1 MSKLY
6 FTKIFKGAIII
17 GAILLQISCGNKES
31 SSEAI
36 LAAESYEL
44 EIIDSVMI
52 DYLGALSW
60 SDISRDGNHIL
71 GYDNQK
77 MDVMLF
83 SKEGEVLGAFN
94 KTGDQPDA
102 IGGSPLSRPQ
112 FVKQNEW
119 GILGKNGVFAYDFNG
134 QLTRKA
140 KPDFPVSISLTISNA
155 NILHFL
161 DEDIALA
168 HFMGRDGKGTF
179 YVNPEITQLEKV
191 DFNTGDFSGVAPI
204 PSNSKYNNPEKIH
217 NVLTVIPAMDIYDGK
232 LYIAFKNEPKLWIYD
247 LNNLDQPKQE
257 INIAF
262 DKFIE
267 KEGLSPDAVD
277 RDNFGINSKDF
288 TYGSIEKIL
297 VHKDI
302 IIMQYAEGLTE
313 AEYKAASEGLDNP
326 MDLFSKLFAANK
338 SQFGLLGAD
347 GQIKPITLPER
358 VGNIEFIDQ
367 EGNIWISYNREEE
380 LDYELIFKA
389 NLKAV
394 K

>member
-1 MSKLY
+1 MGFSRKIYNQITFLWNY
-6 FTKIFKGAIII
+6 F
-17 GAILLQISCGNKES
+17 GN
-31 SSEAI
+31 I
-36 LAAESYEL
+36 
-44 EIIDSVMI
+44 
-52 DYLGALSW
+52 
-60 SDISRDGNHIL
+60 
-71 GYDNQK
+71 
-77 MDVMLF
+77 
-83 SKEGEVLGAFN
+83 
-94 KTGDQPDA
+94 
-102 IGGSPLSRPQ
+102 
-112 FVKQNEW
+112 
-119 GILGKNGVFAYDFNG
+119 
-134 QLTRKA
+134 
-140 KPDFPVSISLTISNA
+140 
-155 NILHFL
+155 
-161 DEDIALA
+161 
-168 HFMGRDGKGTF
+168 
-179 YVNPEITQLEKV
+179 
-191 DFNTGDFSGVAPI
+191 
-204 PSNSKYNNPEKIH
+204 
-217 NVLTVIPAMDIYDGK
+217 
-232 LYIAFKNEPKLWIYD
+232 WI
-247 LNNLDQPKQE
+247 

-389 NLKAV
+389 KLKAV
-394 K
+394 PLFAFLTSDTVVLFVPDATVLLNLK